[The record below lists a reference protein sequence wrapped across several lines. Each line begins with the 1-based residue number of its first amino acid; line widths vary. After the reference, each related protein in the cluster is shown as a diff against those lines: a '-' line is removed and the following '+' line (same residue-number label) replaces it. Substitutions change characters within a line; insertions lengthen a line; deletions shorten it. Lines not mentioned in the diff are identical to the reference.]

1 MLTGTRSPIR
11 PFESGRRK
19 GRGGGGEK
27 NPRRKGRLILLIVS
41 AVVLVLLA
49 VAVYYVSTPYK
60 PSAEAQTAM
69 KGDQSVAVSQT
80 DDWIEFKPLASS
92 GAAEGTKQ
100 PGVIF
105 YPGGRVKPEAYAAFA
120 HDLAETGRHV
130 FVIKMPL
137 NFAFLGQ
144 DKAEK
149 VYDKYPD
156 ERFVLGGHSLGGP
169 FAARFAVAHPDQV
182 AGIFF
187 LASYAEGKGDLSQAK
202 IPALSITASND
213 QVLNKESYEKGRA
226 FLPKDAQYKVIEGGN
241 HGQFGSYGQQG
252 KDGKAT
258 LSGAEQRQ
266 QTVALISAW
275 LDAFPAASGQ

>member
-11 PFESGRRK
+11 PFESGRRTR
-19 GRGGGGEK
+19 RGGGGEK
-27 NPRRKGRLILLIVS
+27 RPRRTGRLILLIVS
-41 AVVLVLLA
+41 AAVLVLLA

-60 PSAEAQTAM
+60 PSAEAQAAM
-69 KGDQSVAVSQT
+69 KSDQSVGVSQT
-80 DDWIEFKPLASS
+80 DDWIEFEPIAAS
-92 GAAEGTKQ
+92 GAADGAKQ

-120 HDLAETGRHV
+120 RDLAKTGRHV

-149 VYDKYPD
+149 VYKKYPD

-169 FAARFAVAHPDQV
+169 FAARFAVAHPDEV

-187 LASYAEGKGDLSQAK
+187 LASYAESKGDLSQAE
-202 IPALSITASND
+202 IPALSLTASND
-213 QVLNKESYEKGRA
+213 RVLNKDSYEEGRA
-226 FLPKDAQYKVIEGGN
+226 YLPKDARYKVIEGGN
-241 HGQFGSYGQQG
+241 HSQFGSYGQQKG
-252 KDGKAT
+252 DGKAT
-258 LSGAEQRQ
+258 LSGAEQRR

-275 LDAFPAASGQ
+275 LSTFPAASGK